1 MCGCSCTCAL
11 AYVGPQLT
19 LSVLLD
25 YSAFNLLTQG
35 LSVEHRAHQLASLA
49 SQLSL
54 VMPCLCLQSTG
65 VTMTVLAFKWVLGI
79 LLLLS
84 TFVQPFICALSHYP
98 IPSGEVPIVIYLVAN
113 KRIKYMFWNLLLS
126 YNSYHIKSTILNENE
141 VLVLFIYFCSCS
153 IDIFIILHQTPAWD
167 SRNSMPIRYSFSVS
181 LSHLQSV

>member
-1 MCGCSCTCAL
+1 M
-11 AYVGPQLT
+11 
-19 LSVLLD
+19 
-25 YSAFNLLTQG
+25 
-35 LSVEHRAHQLASLA
+35 ASLA

-65 VTMTVLAFKWVLGI
+65 VTMMALAFKWVLGI
-79 LLLLS
+79 LLLLF

-98 IPSGEVPIVIYLVAN
+98 SPNSEVPIVIHLVGN
-113 KRIKYMFWNLLLS
+113 KRVKYIFWNLLLS

-153 IDIFIILHQTPAWD
+153 FDIFIRLHQTPAWD
-167 SRNSMPIRYSFSVS
+167 SRNSMPVRHSFSVS